1 MKKLVRFVVATFA
14 CATSFAG
21 PVQAQALI
29 GGHPPG
35 VSGRYAQPVPAGDS
49 RPEIGF
55 SPEGS
60 AYPLVMR
67 VIDSA
72 HRSLHVMAYE
82 MKDAGIVRALSEK
95 AARGVDVVVQVD
107 YRENIG
113 DGSSDFTRKRLS
125 SLAASGAR
133 VCVISAFP
141 IFHSNRKP
149 GGCYMALRGP
159 VPEFASVDGA
169 VARRHPKGRHEHED
183 VCHAVRG
190 VEVHDFT
197 TVTVLLVKCVDID
210 AFHIRHGN
218 KT

>member
-1 MKKLVRFVVATFA
+1 MIELHRPLMSAVVTAALTVVGFPLL
-14 CATSFAG
+14 TYSSG
-21 PVQAQALI
+21 AQAACVAPD
-29 GGHPPG
+29 G
-35 VSGRYAQPVPAGDS
+35 PAIDT
-49 RPEIGF
+49 GF

-60 AYPLVMR
+60 AERLVLKAICTAR
-67 VIDSA
+67 HSVHLSAYSFTSPAIVQALIDA
-72 HRSLHVMAYE
+72 HR
-82 MKDAGIVRALSEK
+82 
-95 AARGVDVVVQVD
+95 RGVDVAVVAD
-107 YRENIG
+107 
-113 DGSSDFTRKRLS
+113 RKSNLVEDRSGKGRIALD
-125 SLAASGAR
+125 LLSGAGVSVR
-133 VCVISAFP
+133 TIDVYP
-141 IFHSNRKP
+141 IHHDNRKP

>member
-1 MKKLVRFVVATFA
+1 MKQIVMATVA
-14 CATSFAG
+14 G
-21 PVQAQALI
+21 ALI
-29 GGHPPG
+29 TGASMLWADPTHGATND
-35 VSGRYAQPVPAGDS
+35 VQVA
-49 RPEIGF
+49 F
-55 SPEGS
+55 SPDGGAEQLVLQTIRS
-60 AYPLVMR
+60 AR
-67 VIDSA
+67 QSI
-72 HRSLHVMAYE
+72 RVMAYSFT
-82 MKDAGIVRALSEK
+82 APAVVRALLDAK
-95 AARGVDVVVQVD
+95 RRGVDVAVTVD
-107 YRENIG
+107 YHSNVDEDRSG
-113 DGSSDFTRKRLS
+113 KAAAAMGA
-125 SLAASGAR
+125 LAYAGVPVVVVRAY
-133 VCVISAFP
+133 P
-141 IFHSNRKP
+141 LQHSNRKP